1 MMRMIILLSF
11 FSYSNKMILIIL
23 NCWYKVVWR
32 LLVYPC
38 GFSYTS
44 LQMKAE
50 RPTGKTWRRIQRTK
64 NLEVALPVSL
74 CTLFSYSKSHIALPF
89 LKHWNLLIQQHYRC
103 NAANKCIEH
112 WKPQWSKIYIAKTF
126 HKNRKLQ
133 MDVLNVEHPTSRQT
147 GFKFWKSCEGTLGW
161 GYLYKRKT

>member
-1 MMRMIILLSF
+1 MGVVVVVVDACHFMALLFDLVLVLTVCDARWLSVILLLMMRMRMIILLSF

-50 RPTGKTWRRIQRTK
+50 RPTGKT
-64 NLEVALPVSL
+64 
-74 CTLFSYSKSHIALPF
+74 
-89 LKHWNLLIQQHYRC
+89 
-103 NAANKCIEH
+103 
-112 WKPQWSKIYIAKTF
+112 
-126 HKNRKLQ
+126 
-133 MDVLNVEHPTSRQT
+133 
-147 GFKFWKSCEGTLGW
+147 
-161 GYLYKRKT
+161 